1 MLIEKVNILISKI
14 EHIEKKIEYVFE
26 DKFLL
31 VSSFIHNSFIDLPIK
46 MLYNNQEVILQN
58 NQRLEFLGDSILNYL
73 VSTYAYEKY
82 PSFNEESLS
91 YFRSLIVNYLTLSK
105 ILKKIELD
113 SYLIFNY
120 ESLGS
125 NSIRTKTYA
134 DLMEAIIGAI
144 YCDSIKNK
152 NDYNLIYI
160 KKFFYDIILK
170 NFYELIEEI
179 IVEIFD
185 WKGFLQSIFQKKG
198 MESLRYITLE
208 KKINEFVCVAVL
220 DNVEVSIGVGK
231 TKKEAEKQAALN
243 FFIKKFKNNSK

>member
-1 MLIEKVNILISKI
+1 MLIEKIYELINKLELIEEKI
-14 EHIEKKIEYVFE
+14 GYVFE

-31 VSSFIHNSFIDLPIK
+31 VSSFIHNSFINLPIK
-46 MLYNNQEVILQN
+46 MLYNGQEVVLQN

-73 VSTYAYEKY
+73 VSIYSYEKY
-82 PSFNEESLS
+82 PFFNEESLS

-105 ILKKIELD
+105 ILKKLELD

-144 YCDSIKNK
+144 YWDSIKNK
-152 NDYNLIYI
+152 NDYTLTYI

-170 NFYELIEEI
+170 NFYELINEI
-179 IVEIFD
+179 IIEIFD
-185 WKGFLQSIFQKKG
+185 WKGFLQNIFQKKG
-198 MESLRYITLE
+198 IESLKYITIE
-208 KKINEFVCVAVL
+208 KRINEFVCVAVL

-243 FFIKKFKNNSK
+243 FFIHKLKNPKL